1 MRKLLRKFFHW
12 ALRDDDTREPDRGIV
27 VSTSRHHRE
36 EMLKPIGVQF
46 TVYAAEGGTVIET
59 TMYDRKSD
67 EHEHKLY
74 IITDGESFGTQLE
87 QIVTMERL
95 RRWH

>member
-1 MRKLLRKFFHW
+1 
-12 ALRDDDTREPDRGIV
+12 
-27 VSTSRHHRE
+27 
-36 EMLKPIGVQF
+36 MLKPIGVQF

-74 IITDGESFGTQLE
+74 IIGESESFGTQLE

>member
-12 ALRDDDTREPDRGIV
+12 ALRDDDREPDRATVI
-27 VSTSRHHRE
+27 STSRHHRE

-74 IITDGESFGTQLE
+74 IIGESESFGTQLE

>member
-1 MRKLLRKFFHW
+1 MRKLLRRFFHW
-12 ALRDDDTREPDRGIV
+12 ALREDNEIKPERATV
-27 VSTSRHHRE
+27 VSTRHHRE

-46 TVYAAEGGTVIET
+46 TVYAAEGGTVVET

-74 IITDGESFGTQLE
+74 IIAEGESFGTHLE

>member
-1 MRKLLRKFFHW
+1 MRSLFKKFLHW
-12 ALRDDDTREPDRGIV
+12 ALREDESKAERGLV
-27 VSTSRHHRE
+27 VATSRHHRE

-46 TVYAAEGGTVIET
+46 TIYSAEGGTVIET
-59 TMYDRKSD
+59 TMYDRKTD

-74 IITDGESFGTQLE
+74 IIPEGESFGTHLE